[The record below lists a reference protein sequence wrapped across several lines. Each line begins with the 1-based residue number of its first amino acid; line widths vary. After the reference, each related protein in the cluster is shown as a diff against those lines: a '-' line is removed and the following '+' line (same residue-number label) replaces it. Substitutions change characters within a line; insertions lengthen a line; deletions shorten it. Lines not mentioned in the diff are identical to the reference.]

1 MERELGLAR
10 TSYANLV
17 MKTNQM
23 SKLLMEHTNALKAM
37 QDTIRFQGSF
47 MGDMNNDWERSA
59 KEVSEHM
66 KEACGVHKAH
76 RLAIEA
82 TNERVTRR
90 RREVDTLDN
99 LVSARVCQDHSTRL
113 SILSV
118 LDQDK
123 VPKSGRMP
131 NSL

>member
-1 MERELGLAR
+1 M
-10 TSYANLV
+10 V
-17 MKTNQM
+17 MKTDQM
-23 SKLLMEHTNALKAM
+23 SKLLGEHTAALKAM

-47 MGDMNNDWERSA
+47 MGDMNDDWERSV

-99 LVSARVCQDHSTRL
+99 LVSARVDGPSSLLTQALSRL
-113 SILSV
+113 RRWGWL
-118 LDQDK
+118 
-123 VPKSGRMP
+123 
-131 NSL
+131 